1 MKLSAHEL
9 GYYDVVLK
17 AHVTTDQQT
26 ENDARTLYADQIEEE
41 DRLAEEKKRKKEQKN
56 CICS

>member
-17 AHVTTDQQT
+17 AHVTTEQGSD
-26 ENDARTLYADQIEEE
+26 EARTLYADQIEEE
-41 DRLAEEKKRKKEQKN
+41 DRLAEEKKRKKAQQKG
-56 CICS
+56 CLCS